1 MSTTEQ
7 QQIGETATASA
18 PGAPPATAE
27 TAPPDAPVAAARAS
41 NDVEYILFEEARTD
55 TWTEL
60 TTVRAKTPEAA
71 IESLGEAKLKAA
83 NGRFMAV
90 ASRYATK
97 KKPKVTTV
105 TNIDWD

>member
-1 MSTTEQ
+1 MSTTAQEPLT
-7 QQIGETATASA
+7 GT
-18 PGAPPATAE
+18 G
-27 TAPPDAPVAAARAS
+27 DAAAAEAPQPDPAPARQS

-60 TTVRAKTPEAA
+60 TTVRAKSPEAA
-71 IESLGEAKLKAA
+71 IESLGEQKLKAA
-83 NGRFMAV
+83 QGRFMAV

-97 KKPKVTTV
+97 KKPKVRTV